1 MSGVLN
7 EQYQSSGHEL
17 WLSSNAIACVVFMA
31 VLFIGGFFIVSSM
44 ANVAE
49 IRQNWNQ
56 YRCDPSIMPF
66 AGLYGYNTAQNFNF
80 CMGSIFTTHSADMS
94 SSFSSILGTFGS
106 IISTLMTAINSVRT
120 SVATLG
126 GGVNTVFQ
134 NMANRISM
142 FFFQLRISAIHIK
155 YLIGRLYAVMFA
167 VMYMGMSSITGLTS
181 FTRTSLFGFLD
192 TFCFPPYTLI
202 KVKGT
207 GVQQIRDIRI
217 GDILLPSNSRVTA
230 TFQFQAYGQKMVRF
244 QCPETNSQSPT
255 QSFKVSSNHY
265 IRNGADWVR
274 ADVHPDG
281 VACGEWTSDIPLHCL
296 NTDNHIIP
304 VGEYTF
310 CDYDENEGGDT
321 ATMKMLEM
329 QINGRGCNISNTDT
343 TYDFKEY
350 SPSMNIHTGI
360 IMKNGSRKS
369 AKNIVLGD
377 KLSTGATVV
386 GVIEREVYEIC
397 KIGNTELAAATCL
410 WDSSSGHWTRVGDMY
425 PIIKLSAESGIQL
438 PIYRAFIVTP
448 SSQIELEGGYI
459 IRDYL
464 EVCSPDSEKHYTS
477 ELSRPTNKTNGFIES
492 G

>member
-207 GVQQIRDIRI
+207 GVQQIRDIR
-217 GDILLPSNSRVTA
+217 
-230 TFQFQAYGQKMVRF
+230 
-244 QCPETNSQSPT
+244 
-255 QSFKVSSNHY
+255 
-265 IRNGADWVR
+265 
-274 ADVHPDG
+274 
-281 VACGEWTSDIPLHCL
+281 
-296 NTDNHIIP
+296 
-304 VGEYTF
+304 
-310 CDYDENEGGDT
+310 
-321 ATMKMLEM
+321 
-329 QINGRGCNISNTDT
+329 
-343 TYDFKEY
+343 
-350 SPSMNIHTGI
+350 
-360 IMKNGSRKS
+360 
-369 AKNIVLGD
+369 
-377 KLSTGATVV
+377 
-386 GVIEREVYEIC
+386 
-397 KIGNTELAAATCL
+397 LA
-410 WDSSSGHWTRVGDMY
+410 
-425 PIIKLSAESGIQL
+425 I
-438 PIYRAFIVTP
+438 F
-448 SSQIELEGGYI
+448 
-459 IRDYL
+459 
-464 EVCSPDSEKHYTS
+464 
-477 ELSRPTNKTNGFIES
+477 
-492 G
+492 